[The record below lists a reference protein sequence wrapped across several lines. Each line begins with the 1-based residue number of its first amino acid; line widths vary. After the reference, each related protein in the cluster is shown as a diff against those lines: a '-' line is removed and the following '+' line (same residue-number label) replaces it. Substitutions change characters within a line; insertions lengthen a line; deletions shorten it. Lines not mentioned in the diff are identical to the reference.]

1 MKPSP
6 RMNRKTRRFIHNQ
19 IILIIS
25 NYLDID
31 IKDRRL
37 LSQSRVNK
45 FIPVFNCVVN
55 WYLLAVYCD
64 SSSLDWLLVVGLVVG
79 FELLDQCLKEG
90 FAIPAGFCEGLVFE
104 MVGQNCFEWKQ
115 VHVYLSF
122 WLDSLL
128 NLLFLHLNEWYR
140 IVFFLFLV

>member
-1 MKPSP
+1 
-6 RMNRKTRRFIHNQ
+6 MNRKTRRFIHNQ

-64 SSSLDWLLVVGLVVG
+64 SSSLD
-79 FELLDQCLKEG
+79 
-90 FAIPAGFCEGLVFE
+90 
-104 MVGQNCFEWKQ
+104 
-115 VHVYLSF
+115 
-122 WLDSLL
+122 
-128 NLLFLHLNEWYR
+128 
-140 IVFFLFLV
+140 